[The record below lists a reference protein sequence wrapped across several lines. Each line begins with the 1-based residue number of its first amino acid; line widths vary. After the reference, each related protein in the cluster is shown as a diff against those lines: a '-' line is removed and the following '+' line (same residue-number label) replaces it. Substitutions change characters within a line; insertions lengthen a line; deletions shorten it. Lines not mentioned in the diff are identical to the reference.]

1 MEPCYKA
8 PSFFVK
14 ARAAFAGCFLS
25 EVTGV
30 TERSTFTLLHL
41 AEPLARLW
49 NRIRC
54 YTLVLRLKSLKGK
67 GVCLPS
73 FKIPELKNNF
83 CCCSASVY
91 SFCLPK
97 SSCHNVHT
105 VLHQVSHFFNPMLGV
120 TWGGL
125 WGDHFSCSPT
135 ACQQR
140 VLQQG
145 LASF

>member
-73 FKIPELKNNF
+73 FKIPELKKQLLLLL
-83 CCCSASVY
+83 CI
-91 SFCLPK
+91 CLQLLPSK
-97 SSCHNVHT
+97 VI
-105 VLHQVSHFFNPMLGV
+105 VP
-120 TWGGL
+120 
-125 WGDHFSCSPT
+125 
-135 ACQQR
+135 
-140 VLQQG
+140 
-145 LASF
+145 